1 MNHPIFPQNVIAVI
15 WDFDKTLIPGNMQR
29 PLFRHFDIDET
40 GFWEEVDGL
49 ETWYCNHGNPL
60 ISRDTL
66 YLNHLLTYVQ
76 EGLMPGLSNALL
88 RELGAEIEFYQ
99 GMPEFMGLM
108 RKHIE
113 SDARFVEH
121 QVHVEHYV
129 VSTGLRQ
136 MILGSAVAPFV
147 TDVWASEFTE
157 QVAPPGYADGQDRLF
172 SPEGE
177 IRQLIYTIDNTTKTR
192 AIFEI
197 NKGSNKN
204 PGIDVNAKV
213 APEDRR
219 VPFQNMIYIADGPPT
234 CRCSRWSTPTVAVL
248 TPSTARDRC
257 RSFARPTACWSRTA
271 STPSERPT
279 IRKRRT
285 PPCGSPTPPS
295 RSPAASWR
303 TARTPSLPGS
313 ASPHATSPKTDSSS
327 RKSEAGSRKPE
338 RRLGG
343 ETGSAAPVLLSRRS
357 GGQRSD
363 FST

>member
-1 MNHPIFPQNVIAVI
+1 MNHPIFPQNVITVI

-49 ETWYCNHGNPL
+49 ETWYRNHGNPL

-88 RELGAEIEFYQ
+88 RDLGAEIEFYQ

-113 SDARFVEH
+113 SDPRFVEH

-219 VPFQNMIYIADGPPT
+219 VPFHNMIYIADGPSDVPVFSVVDSNGGRT
-234 CRCSRWSTPTVAVL
+234 YAVY
-248 TPSTARDRC
+248 R
-257 RSFARPTACWSRTA
+257 
-271 STPSERPT
+271 
-279 IRKRRT
+279 
-285 PPCGSPTPPS
+285 
-295 RSPAASWR
+295 
-303 TARTPSLPGS
+303 PGS
-313 ASPHATSPKTDSSS
+313 MSEFRQANRLLEQDRIDAFGEADYTEGSHSAMWLTDAAEQIARRIVENREEALTSRVGLPP
-327 RKSEAGSRKPE
+327 RHVPE
-338 RRLGG
+338 
-343 ETGSAAPVLLSRRS
+343 E
-357 GGQRSD
+357 
-363 FST
+363 